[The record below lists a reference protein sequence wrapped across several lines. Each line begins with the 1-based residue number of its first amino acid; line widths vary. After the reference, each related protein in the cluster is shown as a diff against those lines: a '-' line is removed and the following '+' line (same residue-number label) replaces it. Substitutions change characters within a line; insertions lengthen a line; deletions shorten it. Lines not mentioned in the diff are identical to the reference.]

1 MRKTI
6 LFAFALV
13 VVLAAKNGIGPS
25 TFGQETKKAGA
36 AKKATGNDAA
46 SKAGSNA
53 ANKSADIVTQLAQAQ
68 TTAVGQPLNI
78 NGKSCGPTGG
88 PKPGSKTGLSARAM
102 DLNRNKNR
110 TDDAKQPVSIQW
122 QQLKTL
128 PSNSVAQIQGAPVTV
143 VGFLSHQIK
152 VESAPGST
160 GESTNCYFTAP
171 VEVDW
176 HMYLTS
182 SANQG
187 IANAIIVET
196 TPRVRPLHQWDKAK
210 LDAFVNT
217 TTQVR
222 ITGWLLYDWE
232 HIDVIGTERATVWE
246 VHPITKIEVQINGT
260 WKDALSLN

>member
-1 MRKTI
+1 MRKPI
-6 LFAFALV
+6 LFAFAV
-13 VVLAAKNGIGPS
+13 AVGLAAVIGSS

-46 SKAGSNA
+46 SKVGSNA
-53 ANKSADIVTQLAQAQ
+53 AKKNTDIVTQLAQAQ

-110 TDDAKQPVSIQW
+110 TDDAAQPVSIQW
-122 QQLKTL
+122 QQLKNL
-128 PSNSVAQIQGAPVTV
+128 PPANVSQIQGTPVTA
-143 VGFLSHQIK
+143 VGFLSDQIK
-152 VESAPGST
+152 VEGAPVST
-160 GESTNCYFTAP
+160 GESTNCYFTAAD
-171 VEVDW
+171 EVDW

-196 TPRVRPLHQWDKAK
+196 TPRVRLLHHWDKAK
-210 LDAFVNT
+210 LDPFVNT
-217 TTQVR
+217 TTQVSVG
-222 ITGWLLYDWE
+222 I
-232 HIDVIGTERATVWE
+232 IDVSTSCPFGNRA
-246 VHPITKIEVQINGT
+246 
-260 WKDALSLN
+260 